1 MKDKRPPLI
10 AFTFV
15 ILGLVYLPKDS
26 LLNQEREDPKRQM
39 VDSIAGN
46 HDRTKFDFHGKSLVW
61 IHNKT
66 NDTIRLKTY
75 YDSPVLYEDYR
86 EKITVPPLGKV
97 KKEFRTEGFKYL
109 KLTIHGAEYRVIT
122 SPDAELTVEIKPT
135 IDGTNLAFAGD
146 YTTINKFLKEEALQF
161 GYHSDEK
168 SVLYQ
173 ALANEEN
180 FSNLLGT
187 IDSISE
193 HHQAF
198 LQNSADDLPAWYVSF
213 ESQRLNY
220 EKVHTKL
227 NSLMYRKIL
236 LNKDD
241 KVGRDFLEET
251 ATLPLNNTEL
261 LSSWD
266 YHGYLND
273 YFFIKNDPAV
283 AGFPK
288 QLDKQ
293 KKSFNSRLNLES
305 RELKGLVR
313 DVYLTRRL
321 THYIKKYRYLVDL
334 SMLSYVKDS
343 VLHRHLKFLY
353 ASSGVLPAGSDVP
366 YFNLTDNVGNY
377 FTPDNFKGNVLL
389 INFWSVG
396 CKPCIR
402 EIPEENLLVK
412 EYKDKPVVIVNI
424 CMNSSEEVWRK
435 LSKKH
440 NIKALNLFAQGN
452 WSDKLSKD
460 FDISGWPHSILIDK
474 NGKVVANHTLRASAI
489 RPMLNDLLSNL
500 E

>member
-1 MKDKRPPLI
+1 MRIIKLPLI
-10 AFTFV
+10 IFFLIVAGLGYFSIGFFFNQKIKGNEGKMIAF
-15 ILGLVYLPKDS
+15 LVKKAA
-26 LLNQEREDPKRQM
+26 QKRF
-39 VDSIAGN
+39 N
-46 HDRTKFDFHGKSLVW
+46 FYGKSWVW
-61 IHNKT
+61 FHNKT
-66 NDTIRLKTY
+66 NDTIQLKTY
-75 YDSPVLYEDYR
+75 HDSPVLYEDYR

-97 KKEFRTEGFKYL
+97 KKELRTEGPKYL
-109 KLTIHGAEYRVIT
+109 KLTIHGADYRVFT
-122 SPDAELTVEIKPT
+122 SPEAELTVEIKPALEG
-135 IDGTNLAFAGD
+135 IKLEFAGD
-146 YTTINKFLKEEALQF
+146 YTTINRFLKEEALHF

-168 SVLYQ
+168 SILYQ

-180 FSNLLGT
+180 FSSLLGI

-193 HHQAF
+193 RHQAF

-220 EKVHTKL
+220 EKVHTKH

-236 LNKDD
+236 LNKDE

-283 AGFPK
+283 GGFPK

-305 RELKGLVR
+305 KELKGLVR
-313 DVYLTRRL
+313 DVYLTRQL
-321 THYIKKYRYLVDL
+321 THNIKKYRYLVDS

-353 ASSGVLPAGSDVP
+353 ASSGVLPVGSDIP
-366 YFNLTDNVGNY
+366 YFNLTDNEGKY
-377 FTPDNFKGNVLL
+377 FTPDDFKGKVLL

-424 CMNSSEEVWRK
+424 CMNSSEKVWRK
-435 LSKKH
+435 ISKKH
-440 NIKALNLFAQGN
+440 NIKALNLFA
-452 WSDKLSKD
+452 
-460 FDISGWPHSILIDK
+460 
-474 NGKVVANHTLRASAI
+474 
-489 RPMLNDLLSNL
+489 
-500 E
+500 